1 MSRTIVLVGPHAAG
15 KTTLGRSLARHLGW
29 TFHEELGRKLREQAL
44 QADPD
49 AHAARS
55 QEDFD
60 RMVIQAELDRDQEW
74 NDQEDRVVE
83 TWHPGNMAYACCR
96 SREVARDMEV
106 QVLWAMGRHVQVLV
120 QPVLVRPATI
130 RMRLSEPG
138 PVDDLVAFFGAVA
151 EAAMALARRWG
162 LPLLEPVW
170 TDRISEE
177 EALSALV
184 QNLGRRL
191 P

>member
-15 KTTLGRSLARHLGW
+15 KTTLGRRLAWHLGW

-60 RMVIQAELDRDQEW
+60 RMVIQAELDRDKEW
-74 NDQEDRVVE
+74 NDQDDRVVE
-83 TWHPGNMAYACCR
+83 TWHPGNLAYACCR
-96 SREVARDMEV
+96 SIEVAHDMEE
-106 QVLWAMGRHVQVLV
+106 QVLWAIGCHARVLV

-130 RMRLSEPG
+130 RQRLSEPG
-138 PVDDLVAFFGAVA
+138 PADDLVPFFTAVA
-151 EAAMALARRWG
+151 KEAMILTRRWG
-162 LPLLEPVW
+162 LPLLESVW
-170 TDRISEE
+170 TDRATEE

-184 QNLGRRL
+184 KSLERRL
-191 P
+191 L